1 MNITD
6 WNTALY
12 EKMAAEQEEF
22 RDWLKSQPSEEV
34 LNNAYEYTVR
44 EDILMEME
52 QLELTIS
59 QSKALLIS
67 PSPLADVYR
76 YFEKLETDHMDVV
89 RDSIENRADELV
101 EQQAELMKKANE
113 LIDHFCWVE
122 YGSPA
127 DYNNLKEIG
136 IAYTTIS
143 EDKIPL
149 QVNVDLVNLRIERY
163 LDNHLM
169 DCFQYS
175 SLQQMISEGLEHLN
189 FQDLTYISDEALE
202 AIRSS
207 QKETNFST
215 QDVPMYFHSA
225 AYASEHGETDAYWL
239 SDQANFSCKVAIEQ
253 AISTHYGDNR
263 LDTASAVQEVME
275 KFGPERM
282 NFILANTIQ
291 HKDADGRISRD
302 NKAWAKTI
310 PMPEDSASSQQCA
323 DLVVDR
329 VNPGLVDL
337 FTRQAR
343 KAVQEKEKGSV
354 LQKLKQELPA
364 HKPVAPKKREPER

>member
-1 MNITD
+1 MNTND
-6 WNTALY
+6 LNTALY
-12 EKMAAEQEEF
+12 EKMAAEQEKY
-22 RDWLKSQPSEEV
+22 RDWLKSRPPEEI
-34 LNNAYEYTVR
+34 LHHTYEYTVR
-44 EDILMEME
+44 EDIVMAMEE
-52 QLELTIS
+52 LELTDT
-59 QSKALLIS
+59 QAQALWES

-143 EDKIPL
+143 DDEIPL

-169 DCFQYS
+169 DCFQYN
-175 SLQQMISEGLEHLN
+175 SLQQMISEGLEHLD

-207 QKETNFST
+207 QKEANFSA

-253 AISTHYGDNR
+253 AISAHYGDNR
-263 LDTASAVQEVME
+263 LDTASAVQEVMK
-275 KFGPERM
+275 KFGLERM

-310 PMPEDSASSQQCA
+310 PMPEDKESFRRNAY
-323 DLVVDR
+323 LVVDQ

-337 FTRQAR
+337 FVRQAR
-343 KAVQEKEKGSV
+343 KIVQEKEKGSV

-364 HKPVAPKKREPER
+364 HKPAAPKKREPER

>member
-1 MNITD
+1 M
-6 WNTALY
+6 
-12 EKMAAEQEEF
+12 
-22 RDWLKSQPSEEV
+22 
-34 LNNAYEYTVR
+34 
-44 EDILMEME
+44 
-52 QLELTIS
+52 
-59 QSKALLIS
+59 
-67 PSPLADVYR
+67 
-76 YFEKLETDHMDVV
+76 
-89 RDSIENRADELV
+89 
-101 EQQAELMKKANE
+101 
-113 LIDHFCWVE
+113 
-122 YGSPA
+122 
-127 DYNNLKEIG
+127 KEIG
-136 IAYTTIS
+136 IAYTTIF

-253 AISTHYGDNR
+253 AISAHYGDNR

-310 PMPEDSASSQQCA
+310 PMPEDKESFRRNAY
-323 DLVVDR
+323 LVVDQ

-337 FTRQAR
+337 FARQAR
-343 KAVQEKEKGSV
+343 RAVQEKEKGSV

-364 HKPVAPKKREPER
+364 HKPAASKKREPER

>member
-34 LNNAYEYTVR
+34 LNHAYEYTVR

-89 RDSIENRADELV
+89 RDSIENRADGLV

-143 EDKIPL
+143 DDEIPL

-169 DCFQYS
+169 DCFQYN
-175 SLQQMISEGLEHLN
+175 SLQQMISEGLEHLD

-253 AISTHYGDNR
+253 AISAHYGDNR

-310 PMPEDSASSQQCA
+310 PMPEDKESFRRNAY
-323 DLVVDR
+323 LVVDQ

-337 FTRQAR
+337 FVRQAR
-343 KAVQEKEKGSV
+343 KIVQEKEKGSV

-364 HKPVAPKKREPER
+364 HKPAASKKREPER